1 MDAAQA
7 KQKQD
12 FILLLV
18 DTRTRGIYENSAS
31 FLSRRDVVIVR
42 KDGDEKSVLLGDS
55 HHSGITSADLGG
67 SSDYSS
73 ESERESKW
81 RRVS

>member
-1 MDAAQA
+1 MPLKRKKTKLFVVGRYK
-7 KQKQD
+7 KQEGVSKEQQK
-12 FILLLV
+12 F
-18 DTRTRGIYENSAS
+18 S

-42 KDGDEKSVLLGDS
+42 EDREVRKFFSGDS
-55 HHSGITSADLGG
+55 YQSGITSADLGG